1 MITSVKALIL
11 IALSCGLLL
20 FPMVGNTQALP
31 VADPDFEPIHW
42 AYSSVFG
49 TGFYKIQDSRSVF
62 VLRVPPR
69 QTLRKSSISDSGERE
84 WGIEIKYPLTIGLH
98 DIEDLTGI
106 IDNDN
111 FGTASFTPGVELE
124 IPINK
129 RWYLRPF
136 AHIGWGAELDDGESA
151 WIYYTGIKSR
161 YTFPAK
167 KYEWSLLNS
176 LYYAGYTPDTGRSD
190 HLAVATLGAELR
202 QPLSNAKVLG
212 KPIDLNWSLMFAFMS
227 NELQFYEPDGGFEPI
242 KNQLDFGLAMSFRDG
257 PLELWIFKV
266 HQLGLGYRIS
276 SNGQFRAVTFN
287 MRSWF
292 TK

>member
-1 MITSVKALIL
+1 MKSFILNMIVCGFLVFPALGKTEP
-11 IALSCGLLL
+11 A
-20 FPMVGNTQALP
+20 PR
-31 VADPDFEPIHW
+31 ADPDFEPTHW

-49 TGFYKIQDSRSVF
+49 TGFYQIKDSRSVF

-69 QTLRKSSISDSGERE
+69 QSLRKSSISESGERE
-84 WGIEIKYPLTIGLH
+84 LGIEIKYPLTIGLH

-111 FGTASFTPGVELE
+111 FGTVSFTPGVELE
-124 IPINK
+124 IPINP

-136 AHIGWGAELDDGESA
+136 AHIGWGKELDSGESA

-161 YTFPAK
+161 YTFPARK
-167 KYEWSLLNS
+167 NEWSLLNS
-176 LYYAGYTPDTGRSD
+176 LYYAGYTPDEGRSD
-190 HLAVATLGAELR
+190 QLAVAELGVELR

-212 KPIDLNWSLMFAFMS
+212 RPIDLRWSLMFSFMS
-227 NELQFYEPDGGFEPI
+227 NELQFNQPDGDFEPI

-257 PLELWIFKV
+257 PLEFWIFKI
-266 HQLGLGYRIS
+266 HQVGLGYRIS
-276 SNGQFRAVTFN
+276 SNGQFRAITFN